1 MSHKCLHRLC
11 VEMEG
16 NDDTSQLLV
25 EEVGDPVAWDDGH
38 QKFKISGI
46 LMSQASSACS
56 RGSQDQNFGNWVAVP
71 FEAGPTFHFGTV
83 WKTETLMDEA
93 MANKRRTASQTVFL
107 AKNNSAKISTE
118 TSS

>member
-11 VEMEG
+11 VEMEE

-46 LMSQASSACS
+46 LMSQISELGLFERKS
-56 RGSQDQNFGNWVAVP
+56 RPKF
-71 FEAGPTFHFGTV
+71 
-83 WKTETLMDEA
+83 WKLGG
-93 MANKRRTASQTVFL
+93 RSL
-107 AKNNSAKISTE
+107 
-118 TSS
+118 